1 MADDKEAESALLLQ
15 QKDER
20 IESLEQQLQQERDKV
35 AQVSEQLSIVRTLL
49 LLKNIERQGEPSTTI
64 DKATRQVL
72 SSKTSRPDQVS
83 PNDTSPGDGEVE
95 GKTTTNVAITQLR
108 KLRLIKHSW
117 RLLRED
123 VVLLQL
129 GSSSNVH
136 V

>member
-1 MADDKEAESALLLQ
+1 MADDERETESALLLK
-15 QKDER
+15 QKNAR
-20 IESLEQQLQQERDKV
+20 IELLEQQLQQERDKV

-64 DKATRQVL
+64 AKATRQVMV
-72 SSKTSRPDQVS
+72 SKTLPDDKD
-83 PNDTSPGDGEVE
+83 PIDGEVG
-95 GKTTTNVAITQLR
+95 GKATTNVNMAISQLR

-129 GSSSNVH
+129 GS
-136 V
+136 